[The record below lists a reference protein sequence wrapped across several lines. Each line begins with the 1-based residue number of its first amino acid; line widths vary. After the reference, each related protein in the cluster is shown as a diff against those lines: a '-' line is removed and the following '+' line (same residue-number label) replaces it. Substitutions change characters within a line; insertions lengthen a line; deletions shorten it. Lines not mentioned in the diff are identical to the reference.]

1 MDEVYSFLS
10 KYINSQLKNYKFYSE
25 NKLNNIIDEYYD
37 EYKKY
42 LDKLNN
48 KDDALNETLY
58 SFNKKYLVKKD
69 YKKSTFALLISL
81 FYFIIESLKAFLGL
95 FSFDLSLVFGVI
107 DPILLIIS
115 IAFLIFLVVTYK
127 KRTKVDFIIFGFLF
141 LSIIIINIQCFG
153 YFYRPTTGDYYY
165 KLRYMFPG
173 VLFSELYWL
182 TSIESN
188 LYELR
193 HTTILFDSTFIISFL
208 CLITSSI
215 FYLKKRRKYA
225 RNND

>member
-10 KYINSQLKNYKFYSE
+10 KYINSQLKNYKFSSE

-115 IAFLIFLVVTYK
+115 GNSGSVAIICFPSFGTASKASRESVVNLSWLSSDDKYPSIAVKI
-127 KRTKVDFIIFGFLF
+127 
-141 LSIIIINIQCFG
+141 SA
-153 YFYRPTTGDYYY
+153 
-165 KLRYMFPG
+165 LR
-173 VLFSELYWL
+173 SA
-182 TSIESN
+182 N
-188 LYELR
+188 LPL
-193 HTTILFDSTFIISFL
+193 
-208 CLITSSI
+208 
-215 FYLKKRRKYA
+215 
-225 RNND
+225 